1 MIDYHLHVIAH
12 GDRPMTVENILRYC
26 EVAKERGV
34 SQMGITEHD
43 RYLEEIDLAA
53 FQEARELSHDVDL
66 RLGIEI
72 DFVPGAE
79 ERMDNDATALPYD
92 YVIGS
97 VHRVDNEEVDRA
109 TDQRIYDRY
118 ETYDLYAA
126 YYANVRKAALSGRF
140 EVLGHPD
147 LIKIFRHFPD
157 RDITPILE
165 ETADAVAES
174 GVVVDVNAAGLRKPV
189 GEVYP
194 AREFLEDV
202 PQERRPY
209 RPLLGCPRPGTGRNG
224 LRHEPRARA
233 RRRLPRGRHLQKPR
247 AGDPPTMTEE
257 LFLKDSYTK
266 EFEARVVKLEG
277 REVILDRTAF
287 YPGGGGQPPDKG
299 SLGIG
304 PIEAMVVDV
313 RREGGEVVHVMD
325 KPIPDTVRD
334 LKGELDWGRRFAHMR
349 YHTALHVLS
358 GVIWRNFDARVTGGQ
373 MRADRAR
380 MDFSFPGEWTADIV
394 GEIER
399 LTNDALAEERP
410 VRVYELEREKAL
422 ANPDLIRT
430 QVNLVP
436 ERVRRIRIV
445 EIQGLDT
452 QADGGTHVANTREV
466 GRIDITGHKSKGRQN
481 KRIEFVLR

>member
-1 MIDYHLHVIAH
+1 
-12 GDRPMTVENILRYC
+12 
-26 EVAKERGV
+26 
-34 SQMGITEHD
+34 
-43 RYLEEIDLAA
+43 
-53 FQEARELSHDVDL
+53 
-66 RLGIEI
+66 
-72 DFVPGAE
+72 
-79 ERMDNDATALPYD
+79 
-92 YVIGS
+92 
-97 VHRVDNEEVDRA
+97 
-109 TDQRIYDRY
+109 
-118 ETYDLYAA
+118 
-126 YYANVRKAALSGRF
+126 
-140 EVLGHPD
+140 
-147 LIKIFRHFPD
+147 
-157 RDITPILE
+157 
-165 ETADAVAES
+165 
-174 GVVVDVNAAGLRKPV
+174 
-189 GEVYP
+189 
-194 AREFLEDV
+194 
-202 PQERRPY
+202 
-209 RPLLGCPRPGTGRNG
+209 
-224 LRHEPRARA
+224 
-233 RRRLPRGRHLQKPR
+233 
-247 AGDPPTMTEE
+247 MTEE

-266 EFEARVVKLEG
+266 EFEARVVKLDG

-304 PIEAMVVDV
+304 PIEASVVDV
-313 RREGGEVVHVMD
+313 RREGGEIVHVMD
-325 KPIPDTVRD
+325 RPIPDTVRE
-334 LKGELDWGRRFAHMR
+334 LKGALEWTRRFAHMR

-380 MDFSFPGEWTADIV
+380 MDFSFPGEWTAGVV
-394 GEIER
+394 GKIER

-481 KRIEFVLR
+481 KRIEFVLQ